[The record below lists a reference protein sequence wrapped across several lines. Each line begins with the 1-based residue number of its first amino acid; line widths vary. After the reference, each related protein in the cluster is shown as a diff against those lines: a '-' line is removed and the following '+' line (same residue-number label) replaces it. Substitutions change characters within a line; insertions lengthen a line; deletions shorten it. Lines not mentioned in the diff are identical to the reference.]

1 MNHHIRFP
9 LLSFS
14 CAYISLMLLPTYEFA
29 DERVSDLVGSLLEAV
44 HFNPVHI
51 IHESGGK

>member
-1 MNHHIRFP
+1 
-9 LLSFS
+9 
-14 CAYISLMLLPTYEFA
+14 MLLPTYEFA